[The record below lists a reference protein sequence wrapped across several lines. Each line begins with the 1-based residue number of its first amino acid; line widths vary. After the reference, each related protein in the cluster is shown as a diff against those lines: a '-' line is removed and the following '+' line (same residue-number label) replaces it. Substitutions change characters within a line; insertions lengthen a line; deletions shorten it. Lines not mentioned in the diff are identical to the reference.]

1 MVKVS
6 LFDSAADL
14 MAVPYLQARY
24 GGSEPKRVGLKHP
37 SIAPYGSFTCADD
50 RELVIS
56 IQSEREW
63 ANFCRIVL
71 GDESLPNDP
80 RFCNNAV
87 RTRHRDELEAI
98 IQGIFSG
105 LSHAQAVDRLT
116 DAQAAYGAINS
127 VQDLIVHPQLRT
139 RAMTVNG
146 QSVEVP
152 ATPYRMEWDEPE
164 FRGAPQIGQ
173 HRVLPVAAELNATEV

>member
-1 MVKVS
+1 MTGART
-6 LFDSAADL
+6 AA
-14 MAVPYLQARY
+14 
-24 GGSEPKRVGLKHP
+24 EKRVGRKHP
-37 SIAPYGSFTCADD
+37 RIAPQGSITCADD

-56 IQSEREW
+56 IQNEREW

-71 GDESLPNDP
+71 GDESLASDP
-80 RFCNNAV
+80 RFCSNAV
-87 RTRHRDELEAI
+87 RTRHREELDAI

-116 DAQAAYGAINS
+116 DAQTAYGAINS
-127 VQDLIVHPQLRT
+127 VQDLIGHPQLRT

-152 ATPYRMEWDEPE
+152 AAPYRMEWDEPE

-173 HRVLPVAAELNATEV
+173 HRELPVATELNATEI